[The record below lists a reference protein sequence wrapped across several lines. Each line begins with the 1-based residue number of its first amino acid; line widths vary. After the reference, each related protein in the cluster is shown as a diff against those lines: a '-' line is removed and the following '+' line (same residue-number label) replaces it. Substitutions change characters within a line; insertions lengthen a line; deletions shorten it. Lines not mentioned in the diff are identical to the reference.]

1 MIFTLTLNPALD
13 RFLYVDKLIQDDT
26 VRVKKIKDYPAGKG
40 IDVSRVINE
49 LKGHTV
55 AITIVGGN
63 NGNRLLQMLDEEGV
77 VYTNVIVDEETRMNI
92 LIQEKEKQYR
102 MSMKGPNVKQ
112 IDQNKII
119 KTIDMLVREND
130 TVVLTGTP
138 PGGYKSTVYKDLI
151 KRLRERR
158 IFTYLD
164 SDKEAFR
171 LGIEASPTGIKPNKH
186 EMQRLLTREL
196 NSLDDY
202 KKACIE
208 IFNKFNVPEIL
219 LTLGSEGALC
229 YINCEFYSVSIPE
242 VKVKSAVGA
251 GDSFL
256 AGFVLG
262 KELKLSIEES
272 LKLAAASS
280 TATVTTPGTE
290 LCKLEKVLELK
301 REVNVKVLQED

>member
-26 VRVKKIKDYPAGKG
+26 VRVNKIKDYPAGKG

-77 VYTNVIVDEETRMNI
+77 VYTNVIVEEETRMNV
-92 LIQEKEKQYR
+92 LIQEKTKQYR
-102 MSMKGPNVKQ
+102 MSMKGPNVKK
-112 IDQNKII
+112 IDQEKII
-119 KTIDMLVREND
+119 KTIDMLIRKGD

-138 PGGYKSTVYKDLI
+138 PRGYKDTVYKDLI
-151 KRLRERR
+151 ERLNGKD
-158 IFTYLD
+158 ILTYLD
-164 SDKEAFR
+164 SDKDAFKY
-171 LGIEASPTGIKPNKH
+171 GVEASPTGIKPNKF
-186 EMQRLLTREL
+186 EMERLLNKEL
-196 NSLDDY
+196 SSIDSY
-202 KKACIE
+202 KKACVEIE
-208 IFNKFNVPEIL
+208 KKYNVREIL

-229 YINCEFYSVSIPE
+229 YIDSEFYSISIPE

-256 AGFVLG
+256 AGFILG
-262 KELKLSIEES
+262 KESDFSIEES
-272 LKLAAASS
+272 LTLAAAAS

-290 LCKLEKVLELK
+290 LCKIEKVLELK
-301 REVNVKVLQED
+301 EKITVKKI

>member
-219 LTLGSEGALC
+219 LTLGSEVALC

>member
-13 RFLYVDKLIQDDT
+13 RFLYVDELIQDDT

-92 LIQEKEKQYR
+92 LIQEKKNQYR
-102 MSMKGPNVKQ
+102 MSMKGPNVEQ
-112 IDQNKII
+112 IDQKKII

-151 KRLRERR
+151 KRLRERG

-186 EMQRLLTREL
+186 EMQRLLNREL
-196 NSLDDY
+196 NTYDDY
-202 KKACIE
+202 KKACID
-208 IFNKFNVPEIL
+208 IYNKFNVPEIL

-229 YINCEFYSVSIPE
+229 YINSKFYSVTIPK

-262 KELKLSIEES
+262 KELKLSVEES
-272 LKLAAASS
+272 LMLAAASS

-290 LCKLEKVLELK
+290 LCKYKKVLELK
-301 REVNVKVLQED
+301 KEVNVKTLQED